1 MNYDTFT
8 PLIEQQQQ
16 IPQVQQVPQ
25 QQYREQIQ
33 QPTFS
38 QTTYNPNIPIQQEDY
53 EYEENEFDFKKYLTM
68 FLLILIVYFIFSLDG
83 VKNQIGL
90 ILTCINLQE
99 DGTIS
104 KLGYFSYGLLL
115 AFIIVGLNILID
127 KFIIIKF

>member
-1 MNYDTFT
+1 MDYDTFT
-8 PLIEQQQQ
+8 PLVEQL
-16 IPQVQQVPQ
+16 PQPQ
-25 QQYREQIQ
+25 QQPQYRQPPQ

-38 QTTYNPNIPIQQEDY
+38 QTTYNPNPPIQQDDY
-53 EYEENEFDFKKYLTM
+53 IYDDDEGFDFKKYITM

-90 ILTCINLQE
+90 ILTCINLKE

-115 AFIIVGLNILID
+115 SFIIVGLNILID